1 MALSMTGYGI
11 AAAKFAE
18 KQITVELR
26 SLNSKQMDVNFR
38 TPPVYRELEADLRAL
53 LQELQRGKID
63 VQITCKCVNASPQLV
78 INETLFLQYLL
89 QFKAIA
95 AAQHADLQIS
105 AGDILALPG
114 VIDTQDAAPAEDEK
128 KVLLDC
134 FSAALQSLIAFRKQE
149 GEALIRDILQHVQ
162 AIEQLLMQIE
172 PFENERVGNVKI
184 KLQQALAVAVDV
196 AQIDNNRLEQEL
208 IYYLEKFDVTEE
220 KTRLR
225 HHCLYFAQTVKEE
238 NAGRKLG
245 FIAQEM
251 GREINT
257 LGSKS
262 NHSQMQH
269 IVVQM
274 KDELEKIKEQLLNI
288 L

>member
-1 MALSMTGYGI
+1 
-11 AAAKFAE
+11 
-18 KQITVELR
+18 
-26 SLNSKQMDVNFR
+26 MDVNFI
-38 TPPVYRELEADLRAL
+38 TPLVYREVEADLRAL
-53 LQELQRGKID
+53 LLELQRGKRD
-63 VQITCKCVNASPQLV
+63 VQITCKCVNAAPQLV
-78 INETLFLQYLL
+78 INESLFSQYLS

-95 AAQHADLQIS
+95 AARHADLQIS

-114 VIDTQDAAPAEDEK
+114 VIDAQEAAPAEDEK
-128 KVLLDC
+128 RALLDC

-149 GEALIRDILQHVQ
+149 GEALIRDILLHVQ
-162 AIEQLLMQIE
+162 TIEQLLLQIE
-172 PFENERVGNVKI
+172 PFENERVENVKTR
-184 KLQQALAVAVDV
+184 LQQALAAAVDI

-225 HHCLYFAQTVKEE
+225 HHCLYFAATVKEE